1 MLIVA
6 YDFSNNKV
14 RARFSKF
21 LKKYGEKLQ
30 YSVYGIK
37 NSKKLL
43 DIILNEIEMSY
54 KKDFKNT
61 DSIMIFTLCEGC
73 YKKMVR
79 YGSAKHYDKNVISL
93 D

>member
-1 MLIVA
+1 MLIIT
-6 YDFSNNKV
+6 YDFSNNKT
-14 RARFSKF
+14 RSKFSNF

-43 DIILNEIEMSY
+43 NIILNEIEMVY
-54 KKDFKNT
+54 KKSFKNT
-61 DSIMIFTLCEGC
+61 DSIMIFNLCEGC

-79 YGSAKHYDKNVISL
+79 YGSAKHYDKTVVSL